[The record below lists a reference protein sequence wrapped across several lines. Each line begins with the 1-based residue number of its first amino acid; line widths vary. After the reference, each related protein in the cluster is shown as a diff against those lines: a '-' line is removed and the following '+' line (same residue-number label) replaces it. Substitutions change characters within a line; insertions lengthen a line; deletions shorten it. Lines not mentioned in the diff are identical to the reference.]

1 MSEPDGLPA
10 DRRVTNTPPVRKRR
24 VRRPFFPT
32 LVWAMITGGS
42 ATLAAV
48 TGLVFGWRVGVP
60 ALLWCLAAGVFMIR
74 SPYRWRR
81 WHESVAADED
91 TPTSDPRR

>member
-1 MSEPDGLPA
+1 MSE
-10 DRRVTNTPPVRKRR
+10 RR

-60 ALLWCLAAGVFMIR
+60 VALWCLTATVLMIR

-81 WHESVAADED
+81 WRESVAAEEAVP
-91 TPTSDPRR
+91 TPDPRR